1 MMSKLGNGDAPLRRV
16 LYTSCTL
23 RQRSSTAGFALH
35 YAALTTHEQGRL
47 TISAI
52 VNLPCSA
59 DAKKELN

>member
-1 MMSKLGNGDAPLRRV
+1 MVRNWGTGDMPLGWV
-16 LYTSCTL
+16 LYASCTL

-47 TISAI
+47 TISTI

-59 DAKKELN
+59 AARK